1 MCNKLYT
8 RLFVLLLQEDFAVKA
23 YQKCGN
29 LNEMANIQ
37 KRQGNIEGAIQT
49 LMMDTKG
56 TLFPVALKLAVEH
69 SRDKF
74 CAPLKKE
81 CSVNEVAHLTASYY
95 LKMGKKELAVDCVEL
110 FTEVKDK
117 ISFLKRAGFID
128 EAVNMLHKAKQ
139 YDNLYR
145 LLKGQRMFTK
155 GATISS
161 KLHDYENHCVF
172 LLLSIKA
179 KLHEAT
185 AGVDDSTKPYSVQS
199 RLDDAV
205 ELQRAGKQL
214 KDGETKLQVD
224 LMCAILKENVHAC
237 YNVSKCFTY
246 LNPFGSAEALNAAIR
261 IHSQKEMPSLS
272 ATQISSILTCL
283 RVMLD
288 TCEAFKDPEAINPQV
303 ALNCLNFYDFEK
315 SDETLFLPPQQFYW
329 IPELAK
335 DAMTQKDSD
344 GMVQLKVIDVYKT
357 VQKHV
362 VSLACTCL
370 QLKLEEYLC
379 EQINLEKYAM
389 LNVALT
395 KPDKDF
401 ATSCASVRDLS
412 PYLRYCSQLIEVG
425 YYHSKFDSFQPSKDT
440 KFNSVNHMIHY
451 GSNRLVNAFSP
462 QWNFYLPLTKKDIKM
477 VQFSKVVCH
486 QLNKSI
492 DSIIEKKKYDPAQDI
507 NSFLYKWYFLKIT
520 GSDVTEL
527 EKPLNEEAT
536 IINEKV
542 KQSSKNNYYLPPA
555 VFIKENVNISS
566 AKYFHSFLIWSTT
579 CKALTVS
586 GRFMYFAEGVVKR
599 LLLLI
604 AKNRYIQAKI
614 SALNA
619 VSMLEIISVGLLG
632 VMQASGA
639 HVGYTEILVILPQL
653 YEHAMQ
659 FFDDLNAGERSK
671 NLLLLAAVVHTVTKT
686 PTKKLEKLYLDA
698 LRLLQRVVCIL
709 VGLEVPS
716 FNILTYA
723 QGRSVYNNGFE
734 RCFVLCLCLLGNL
747 APLIADKD
755 VQAIHSSI
763 CSLAMN
769 MQHLQS
775 TLQDRPHLLSAI
787 KRMAMAANIKDVFCI
802 VNDLQQK
809 YSSHMVCMQYS
820 YDIKPFVFNK
830 IDSRYFPQFA
840 LQPLQ
845 FLVQQFSASP
855 QKPTIAPIGCPLN
868 HNNNLSSS
876 GQQSKQAMQPI
887 QTGFPTINNPSL
899 PMRSKATTVGQPAT
913 IGLGG
918 LNIDLG
924 TSIDPNSDNVSLVF
938 SEESL
943 SPHQSPYEPA
953 VSSVNSLTQR
963 SIHSSP
969 YGSTGYGSVLDD
981 AISEGLQHPKQFG
994 DLQSLAAEY
1003 VTPQQHFEM
1012 LNSLIAA
1019 GMTPEQ
1025 LQYQIAWAQ
1034 QNYYQSE
1041 APLQDLTPGAP
1052 VTSQYMNVPQMLGQQ
1067 DEGMFALSQQLQYMQ
1082 PASGDAVSTTEE
1094 EFEQTEYY
1102 SGMPGVTEFQQLTSP
1117 SAAVNTSSFGSFD
1130 GALGENWYCQICGIH
1145 LWSGNE
1151 PDDGEHSEQEAY
1163 HNHCGTSQHTE
1174 MLEHYKVY
1182 QEMLKWSYH
1191 DVMEEAKKII
1201 NGKKKAPQVIS
1212 VMTKIDNISEVRSRL
1227 GREHTNTERTCSWD
1241 TGLKRVEQI
1250 ANELLKLVEEYH
1262 TQLKI
1267 IPKQSSYAK
1276 QSPELFTSDDE
1287 DYLDVNVPDVRS
1299 KKDKRHKQ
1307 F

>member
-1 MCNKLYT
+1 
-8 RLFVLLLQEDFAVKA
+8 
-23 YQKCGN
+23 
-29 LNEMANIQ
+29 MANMQ
-37 KRQGNIEGAIQT
+37 KKFGNIEGAIQT

-56 TLFPVALKLAVEH
+56 TLFPAALKLAVEY
-69 SRDKF
+69 SRDKS
-74 CAPLKKE
+74 CVPLKKE
-81 CSVNEVAHLTASYY
+81 CSINEVAHLTATYY
-95 LKMGKKELAVDCVEL
+95 LKMGKKELAVECVEL

-117 ISFLKRAGFID
+117 INFLKRAGFID

-145 LLKGQRMFTK
+145 LLKGQGMFLK
-155 GATISS
+155 GASISS
-161 KLHDYENHCVF
+161 KLHDYENYCVF
-172 LLLSIKA
+172 LLLAIKVKLYEAIVGADDNVAKSYSI
-179 KLHEAT
+179 
-185 AGVDDSTKPYSVQS
+185 QS
-199 RLDDAV
+199 RLDDAT
-205 ELQRAGKQL
+205 ELHKAGKQL
-214 KDGETKLQVD
+214 KDGEIKLQVD
-224 LMCAILKENVHAC
+224 LMCAILRENVHAC
-237 YNVSKCFTY
+237 YNISKCFTY
-246 LNPFGSAEALNAAIR
+246 LNPFGSAEALNAAIS

-272 ATQISSILTCL
+272 TSQISSILTCL

-288 TCEAFKDPEAINPQV
+288 TSEALRDPDAINQQV
-303 ALNCLNFYDFEK
+303 ALQCLKFYDFEK

-335 DAMTQKDSD
+335 DAMVQKDSD
-344 GMVQLKVIDVYKT
+344 GMIQLRVADVYKT
-357 VQKHV
+357 VQRHV
-362 VSLACTCL
+362 VSLACGCL
-370 QLKLEEYLC
+370 QLNLDEYLF
-379 EQINLEKYAM
+379 EQINAEKYVM

-401 ATSCASVRDLS
+401 AVACSSARDLS
-412 PYLRYCSQLIEVG
+412 PYLHHCAQLIEVG
-425 YYHSKFDSFQPSKDT
+425 YYHSEFDSFQPSKDT
-440 KFNSVNHMIHY
+440 KFTSASHMIHF
-451 GSNRLVNAFSP
+451 GTNRLVNAFSP

-486 QLNKSI
+486 QVNKSI
-492 DSIIEKKKYDPAQDI
+492 DSIIEKKKYDPARDI
-507 NSFLYKWYFLKIT
+507 NSFLYKWHFLKIT
-520 GSDVTEL
+520 SFDIAEL
-527 EKPLNEEAT
+527 EKPLNEEAVT
-536 IINEKV
+536 VNEKV
-542 KQSSKNNYYLPPA
+542 KQSSKTNFYFPPP

-579 CKALTVS
+579 CKALTLN

-632 VMQASGA
+632 VLQASGA
-639 HVGYTEILVILPQL
+639 HVGYADILVIVPQL
-653 YEHAMQ
+653 YEHALQ

-671 NLLLLAAVVHTVTKT
+671 NMWLLAAVVHTVTKT
-686 PTKKLEKLYLDA
+686 PAKKLEKLYLDA

-747 APLIADKD
+747 APLIPDRD

-763 CSLAMN
+763 CSLAIN

-775 TLQDRPHLLSAI
+775 TLQDRPHLLNAI
-787 KRMAMAANIKDVFCI
+787 KRMAMASDIKDVFCI
-802 VNDLQQK
+802 ISDLQQK
-809 YSSHMVCMQYS
+809 YSSGMACLRYT

-830 IDSRYFPQFA
+830 IDSRYFPQFT

-855 QKPTIAPIGCPLN
+855 QKPTIAPIGSPLN
-868 HNNNLSSS
+868 HDNMSTS
-876 GQQSKQAMQPI
+876 GHQSKQGVHPM

-899 PMRSKATTVGQPAT
+899 PMRSKAPGGQSASVGV
-913 IGLGG
+913 GG

-943 SPHQSPYEPA
+943 SPHQSPYEPP
-953 VSSVNSLTQR
+953 VSSVDTRTQQHPVR
-963 SIHSSP
+963 QSP
-969 YGSTGYGSVLDD
+969 YAGTGYRSALDA
-981 AISEGLQHPKQFG
+981 AISEGLQHPKQYG
-994 DLQSLAAEY
+994 DLQSSAVEY

-1041 APLQDLTPGAP
+1041 APLSDLATGNGG
-1052 VTSQYMNVPQMLGQQ
+1052 VGNNQYMNMPQMCGQH
-1067 DEGMFALSQQLQYMQ
+1067 DALSQQLQFMQ
-1082 PASGDAVSTTEE
+1082 PTGGDANSSLEE
-1094 EFEQTEYY
+1094 EFEQTDYY
-1102 SGMPGVTEFQQLTSP
+1102 SGMPVVGEFQQLTSP
-1117 SAAVNTSSFGSFD
+1117 SAAINPSTFGSFD
-1130 GALGENWYCQICGIH
+1130 STLKDKWYCRVCGVN
-1145 LWSGNE
+1145 LWSGTG
-1151 PDDGEHSEQEAY
+1151 PDDGESSELEAY
-1163 HNHCGTSQHTE
+1163 RNHCGTSQHIET
-1174 MLEHYKVY
+1174 LEHYRRY
-1182 QEMLKWSYH
+1182 QDMLKWSYN

-1201 NGKKKAPQVIS
+1201 NGKKKAPQVITL
-1212 VMTKIDNISEVRSRL
+1212 MTKIDNIGEVRSRL
-1227 GREHTNTERTCSWD
+1227 GREHSNTESTCSWAV
-1241 TGLKRVEQI
+1241 GLKRVEQI
-1250 ANELLKLVEEYH
+1250 ANELLKLVDEYH
-1262 TQLKI
+1262 NQLKT
-1267 IPKQSSYAK
+1267 IPKQSSYTR
-1276 QSPELFTSDDE
+1276 QGPELFVSDDE
-1287 DYLDVNVPDVRS
+1287 DYLDVDVPDVKS